1 MQYYINKDDLQYF
14 VYDGISSADF
24 NIIITKTNQLS
35 SPERNI
41 EIVEIDGRNNN
52 LLRDSR
58 NKVSPKVY
66 DLLIDLVNENR
77 EDLAEMA
84 LKIDYLIEYANSAI
98 KGKDFSEA
106 LETVQRAEERLK
118 MIKRSNFDVSHL
130 EYLIEG
136 VKKKIRK

>member
-1 MQYYINKDDLQYF
+1 MAK
-14 VYDGISSADF
+14 
-24 NIIITKTNQLS
+24 ITSK
-35 SPERNI
+35 
-41 EIVEIDGRNNN
+41 NNN

-58 NKVSPKVY
+58 NKVSLKVY
-66 DLLIDLVNENR
+66 DILIDLVNEDR

-106 LETVQRAEERLK
+106 LETIQRAEERLK
-118 MIKRSNFDVSHL
+118 MIKRANFDVSHL

>member
-1 MQYYINKDDLQYF
+1 MAK
-14 VYDGISSADF
+14 
-24 NIIITKTNQLS
+24 ITSK
-35 SPERNI
+35 
-41 EIVEIDGRNNN
+41 NND

-58 NKVSPKVY
+58 NKVSPKIY
-66 DLLIDLVNENR
+66 SLLIDLVNEDR
-77 EDLAEMA
+77 EDLADMV

-106 LETVQRAEERLK
+106 LDTVQRAEERLK
-118 MIKRSNFDVSHL
+118 MIRKESFDVSHL